1 MDWKTCAV
9 DDLRRYNHMKIGILN
24 SKDKLRAISHAVEEG
39 RKLSG
44 KRSKRMDTRLV
55 DAIVEAERLKDNIAT
70 AESLTALVERGL
82 SSLREEERRILEAFY
97 MSERPKTVR
106 QVKEELGYA
115 TRSIY
120 RLRDNALKKF
130 TLAMYGVEVS

>member
-24 SKDKLRAISHAVEEG
+24 SKDKLRALSRVADEG
-39 RKLSG
+39 RMLSG
-44 KRSKRMDTRLV
+44 KNGKRMDSRLV
-55 DAIVEAERLKDNIAT
+55 DAIVESERLKSNISA

-82 SSLREEERRILEAFY
+82 SSLEHDERRVLEAFY
-97 MSERPKTVR
+97 MSDRPKTVR
-106 QVKEELGYA
+106 QIKEEFGYA
-115 TRSIY
+115 TRSVY
-120 RLRDNALKKF
+120 RLRDSALKKF